1 MIKSRTLITL
11 LLFSFISVAVSLVTP
26 ASAKA
31 GTAITVC
38 TDSNFW
44 YPFTYVKQDTKQA
57 SGLHIDIITKALK
70 EAGYEPIYKPMPW
83 KQCLKEAKIGL
94 VDAIATVSYKE
105 DRSNFLDFPK
115 DAATQEPDAKSKER
129 VTQVEYVVVTPALD
143 ARGNRDTYSYQGDI
157 KTIPNPVR
165 IPAGY
170 SIVDTLELAGL
181 KVEENPSSIVN
192 FKKLVKEKKGS
203 VIDLNDVTKH
213 LNTQAEFSGKLKVS
227 DKPIFSKSYFLA
239 FTKKGNVKEDSQKK
253 IWAEIAK
260 VREDSTQMGQF
271 LEKY

>member
-1 MIKSRTLITL
+1 MIKAKTFIRFI
-11 LLFSFISVAVSLVTP
+11 LFSFTSVAILVAAQ
-26 ASAKA
+26 ASAT

-57 SGLHIDIITKALK
+57 AGLHIDIITKALK
-70 EAGYEPIYKPMPW
+70 EAGYEPVYKPMPW

-105 DRSNFLDFPK
+105 DRAGFLDYPK
-115 DAATQEPDAKSKER
+115 DAASTEANAKSKER
-129 VTQVEYVVVTPALD
+129 VTQVEYVVVTPAVN
-143 ARGNRDTYSYQGDI
+143 ARGNRDNYSYQGDI
-157 KTIPNPVR
+157 KTIPTPVR

-192 FKKLVKEKKGS
+192 FKKLIKERNGS

-213 LNTQAEFSGKLKVS
+213 LSTQAEFSGKLKVS

-239 FTKKGNVKEDSQKK
+239 FTKKGNVKEGSQKK

-260 VREDSTQMGQF
+260 LRDDSTQMGQF